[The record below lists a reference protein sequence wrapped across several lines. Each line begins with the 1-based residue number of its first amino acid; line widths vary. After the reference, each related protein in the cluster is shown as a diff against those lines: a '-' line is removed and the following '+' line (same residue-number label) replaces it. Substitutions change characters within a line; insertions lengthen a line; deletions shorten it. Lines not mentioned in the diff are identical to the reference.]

1 MIYNGDYTAGL
12 IYGTLNRKQIQ
23 VSTTETHSFLV
34 CELEANYLGE
44 VWTHTF
50 EIPFYNGVA
59 QLPFNNYLHSLM
71 TQKFNLQLQNTTAI
85 SVFNFDI
92 SAVTLTLTEKKD
104 GAILDTH
111 TVSFYM
117 MLGDIVPVAFSAIES
132 TEKVL
137 LTASEANCVTSKAV
151 LSFSYLSKNNPSK
164 VIVNNIEYAVSLAL
178 TNKKLHT
185 FLLPLTFIAD
195 DLTDVLDIKLEF
207 EPGVFMQVGTFYIT
221 PEGTDHTLF
230 AYQNQVGG
238 ISLIEFTGDLKT
250 DEDIKSTDFNHLD
263 NRIETVSTSKIEY
276 KNTFQIKTGYVHD
289 STKYQQIKQFLRSF
303 NIFIKTNKMERCV
316 LNGTQKLNTYTT
328 DSTDYNETLNFKKA
342 TNDDIY
348 NGFF

>member
-1 MIYNGDYTAGL
+1 M
-12 IYGTLNRKQIQ
+12 
-23 VSTTETHSFLV
+23 
-34 CELEANYLGE
+34 
-44 VWTHTF
+44 
-50 EIPFYNGVA
+50 
-59 QLPFNNYLHSLM
+59 
-71 TQKFNLQLQNTTAI
+71 
-85 SVFNFDI
+85 
-92 SAVTLTLTEKKD
+92 
-104 GAILDTH
+104 
-111 TVSFYM
+111 
-117 MLGDIVPVAFSAIES
+117 
-132 TEKVL
+132 
-137 LTASEANCVTSKAV
+137 TSKAV